1 METIMTTGK
10 WNRVLALFLAVML
23 PCSFIAAE
31 SRGAMVFAT
40 NSVIVNGSHISKTTA
55 IFPGD
60 KLTVP
65 ADSVATITLSGTS
78 ILMPKETSLTFTG
91 DSILLEPQAVV
102 AVNTTV
108 GMAAQIKDIRISPA
122 QNGSARYQVARYN
135 GQVFIAAKQ
144 GPVLIASASGSRV
157 LAEGSTT
164 SVPDPE
170 PPKSGSPPPAA
181 TGASGFPTWGIV
193 LIAAAVAGV
202 AAGVGIASTGSPASP
217 SHP

>member
-1 METIMTTGK
+1 MTTGK
-10 WNRVLALFLAVML
+10 WNKVLALFLAVML

-40 NSVIVNGSHISKTTA
+40 NSVIVNGSQILKTSA

-65 ADSVATITLSGTS
+65 ADSAATITLDGTS

-122 QNGSARYQVARYN
+122 KNGSARYQVARYN

-144 GPVLIASASGSRV
+144 GPVLIASAAGSRV

-170 PPKSGSPPPAA
+170 PQKTGKPRA
-181 TGASGFPTWGIV
+181 TTGTNGFPAWGVV
-193 LIAAAVAGV
+193 LIAGAVAGI
-202 AAGVGIASTGSPASP
+202 AAGVAIASTGSPASP
-217 SHP
+217 IHP